1 MVVASRID
9 NFGGIRLGHSTLFF
23 RACCRSPPSWHKS
36 MSSRML
42 VAIAFFCVDDIP
54 IGHSNLRL
62 LEFVDTS
69 KVTPEPDIVDMEM
82 R

>member
-1 MVVASRID
+1 
-9 NFGGIRLGHSTLFF
+9 
-23 RACCRSPPSWHKS
+23 
-36 MSSRML
+36 ML